1 MYQIIHSS
9 WLSSV
14 KHSHMCQVFINLFS
28 CFVWQNKNMECAEV
42 WSLDIWTSCVS
53 YQTLC
58 LIVERM
64 SPEQIKMFYFIF
76 NKHTLTH
83 SLTLT
88 QDNATECSA
97 SCQQNTLKA
106 SRHSLITWATKQLR
120 TPIRHDDDG
129 VQPSDNIFYA
139 SETEASC
146 ADSDGDDCSS
156 CLPAFLIIRDKLFIL
171 SLGHTPHWH
180 PHLHTLL
187 IHNVQSSKQ
196 ILQLQI
202 AAGYA

>member
-58 LIVERM
+58 LIVQRM

-106 SRHSLITWATKQLR
+106 SRHSPGRQNNYAHQSDTMMMVWS
-120 TPIRHDDDG
+120 
-129 VQPSDNIFYA
+129 SDNIFYA

>member
-58 LIVERM
+58 LIVQRM

-97 SCQQNTLKA
+97 SCQQITLKA
-106 SRHSLITWATKQLR
+106 SRHTQRPAWSRKHKWIEERFWHMIVFSTLCWGQKLWNAFKAATRLFM
-120 TPIRHDDDG
+120 IH
-129 VQPSDNIFYA
+129 VQGSGDPS
-139 SETEASC
+139 
-146 ADSDGDDCSS
+146 
-156 CLPAFLIIRDKLFIL
+156 K
-171 SLGHTPHWH
+171 
-180 PHLHTLL
+180 
-187 IHNVQSSKQ
+187 
-196 ILQLQI
+196 
-202 AAGYA
+202 